1 MGAERWL
8 PSQSSWGARREVR
21 SRCSVIYSINIY
33 RAASRGQAFARG
45 APGAAPNGGPKP
57 CLCEAGVPSGRER
70 PALHRLGPEKKRG
83 GGGSRKNECAC
94 PTTAGGHVLTG
105 SRGALPRTGRV
116 TRRLGRDEGTARKAP
131 QRRAAWWTE
140 RQGQRA
146 GSKWGAEDEAG
157 SRIRVLSGLCPGR
170 NERHKL
176 TTYVNT
182 TVWAAP
188 REKRWVWIMTCDCA
202 GDGQSA
208 LRAPDQR
215 LRPGGNGAVPPS
227 GDPAG
232 QPRPQNLEL
241 HPHRDGK

>member
-1 MGAERWL
+1 ML
-8 PSQSSWGARREVR
+8 PRTGGRSPAFVKLGCCRGGRGPPCTGSVQRR
-21 SRCSVIYSINIY
+21 S
-33 RAASRGQAFARG
+33 
-45 APGAAPNGGPKP
+45 
-57 CLCEAGVPSGRER
+57 GVCV
-70 PALHRLGPEKKRG
+70 

-188 REKRWVWIMTCDCA
+188 REKRGVWIMTCDCA

-215 LRPGGNGAVPPS
+215 LRPGGTRAVPPS

>member
-1 MGAERWL
+1 ML
-8 PSQSSWGARREVR
+8 PRTGGR
-21 SRCSVIYSINIY
+21 SP
-33 RAASRGQAFARG
+33 AFV
-45 APGAAPNGGPKP
+45 K
-57 CLCEAGVPSGRER
+57 
-70 PALHRLGPEKKRG
+70 LGCRRG
-83 GGGSRKNECAC
+83 GRGLPCTGSVQRRRGRVSQKNECAC

-116 TRRLGRDEGTARKAP
+116 TRRLGRDEGIARKAP

-188 REKRWVWIMTCDCA
+188 REKRGVWIMTCDCA

-215 LRPGGNGAVPPS
+215 LRPGGTERSRPPAIR
-227 GDPAG
+227 PASPA
-232 QPRPQNLEL
+232 PRTLNFTLTEMAS
-241 HPHRDGK
+241 D

>member
-1 MGAERWL
+1 ML
-8 PSQSSWGARREVR
+8 PRTGGRSPAFVKLGCCRGGRGPPCTGSVQRR
-21 SRCSVIYSINIY
+21 
-33 RAASRGQAFARG
+33 
-45 APGAAPNGGPKP
+45 
-57 CLCEAGVPSGRER
+57 
-70 PALHRLGPEKKRG
+70 RG
-83 GGGSRKNECAC
+83 GGVPEERVRMSHNGRR
-94 PTTAGGHVLTG
+94 P
-105 SRGALPRTGRV
+105 RALPRTGRV

-188 REKRWVWIMTCDCA
+188 REKRGVWIVTCDCA